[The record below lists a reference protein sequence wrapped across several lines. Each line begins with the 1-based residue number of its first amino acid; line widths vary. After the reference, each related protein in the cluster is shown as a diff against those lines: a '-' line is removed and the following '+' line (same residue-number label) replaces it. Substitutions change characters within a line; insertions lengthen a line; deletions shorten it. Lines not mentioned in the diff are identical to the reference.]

1 MQAFCHTFDGY
12 RPMRLLHLY
21 ILLLFPWW
29 IHAQSAW
36 CDLDRLVVLNQD
48 NPAYRSFLQKIDSTL
63 AHHPVQSRSV
73 IYIPVVIH
81 VVATADQQPISRAQ
95 ALQQLDVVNLDFAGQ
110 GENIYKLLPDFEPLV
125 KDAEI
130 RFCLATID
138 PDGGPTTGITFT
150 QTTVPNIALETGQEG
165 RVAIHYDQ
173 LGGKTGW
180 DPERYLN
187 IWVGEYGDL
196 LGSAS
201 FPGMAPFPEEEGV
214 VVDIYH
220 FGSIGD
226 GGASGFYG
234 RGHTLTHEIGHFLGL
249 KHIWGQ
255 GLEYTCD
262 DSDDVEDTPNAS
274 GPYYNCPTGV
284 QWSCDAS
291 NMYQNFM
298 DFTDDRC
305 LAAFTSDQVQHMQA
319 VLEIFYTQWTSS
331 ASCLTYADS
340 FDTWY
345 SELTWAYDAG
355 SRRWVIY
362 HDVVW
367 TGDRRVEVFSADGR
381 LVSEGQ
387 WHEELSYMIDLS
399 RVGSGVYFVK
409 ISQGEAHEVR
419 KIAVY

>member
-1 MQAFCHTFDGY
+1 
-12 RPMRLLHLY
+12 MRSILLY
-21 ILLLFPWW
+21 ILFGLPWLAS
-29 IHAQSAW
+29 AQPVW
-36 CDLDRLVVLNQD
+36 CDFDRRGILDQR
-48 NPAYRSFLQKIDSTL
+48 NPSYTNFQQKIDSTL
-63 AHHPVQSRSV
+63 ENHSLHTRS
-73 IYIPVVIH
+73 IRYIPVVIH
-81 VVATADQQPISRAQ
+81 VVATAEEQPVSHAQ
-95 ALQQLDVVNLDFAGQ
+95 ALQQLDVVNQDFAGR
-110 GENIYKLLPDFEPLV
+110 GENIARLLSEFVPLV

-130 RFCLATID
+130 RFCLASVD
-138 PDGGPTTGITFT
+138 PDGSPTTGITFT
-150 QTTVPNIALETGQEG
+150 LTSVPNIALETGQEG
-165 RVAIHYDQ
+165 RIAIHYDQ

-180 DPERYLN
+180 DPKRYLN

-214 VVDIYH
+214 VVDIHH

-226 GGASGFYG
+226 AGASGFYG
-234 RGHTLTHEIGHFLGL
+234 RGHTLTHEIGHYLGL

-262 DSDDVEDTPNAS
+262 DGDDIDDTPNAS
-274 GPYYNCPTGV
+274 GPYYNCPSGV
-284 QWSCDAS
+284 QWSCEAS

-319 VLEIFYTQWTSS
+319 ALEIYYPQLASS
-331 ASCLTYADS
+331 GSCFTYADS

-345 SELTWAYDAG
+345 SALTWAYDAG
-355 SRRWVIY
+355 SHKCVIY
-362 HDVVW
+362 HDEAW

-387 WHEELSYMIDLS
+387 WHEELSYTIDLN
-399 RVGSGVYFVK
+399 RVGVGVFFVR
-409 ISQGEAHEVR
+409 ISQDDLHEVR